1 MALTLQCYT
10 SEMLKSLV
18 RSERNQ
24 QVMCE
29 AGMPTELLSSCS
41 LSLEDENHPLHPP
54 IQYMFERLAAQTLQP
69 KDLRLIC
76 FSEIRILC

>member
-29 AGMPTELLSSCS
+29 AGLPTELLSCCS
-41 LSLEDENHPLHPP
+41 LALEDENHPLHPP

-69 KDLRLIC
+69 KDLR
-76 FSEIRILC
+76 